1 MLAKAL
7 PSIMPS
13 LSKKDELEIAK
24 IYSISGMFERNK
36 RITVPFRFP
45 HHTATVTSITGGG
58 RILKA
63 GEVTLAHKGILFL
76 DELLEFKK
84 EVIEVLREPIENKVI
99 HINRFNNYVELPSD
113 FLFVGAFKL
122 CPCGLRTL
130 EFINNN
136 KCCCSEAQINR
147 YLNKLS
153 KAIKDRIDL
162 YTYVPRIEY
171 EKIEYGNDKYTSEN
185 MKRLVE
191 NAREIQ
197 RERFKDTNYS
207 YNSDIQG
214 KDIYELCRLN
224 SKCKNLLKSYF
235 NSSEPSL
242 RAYGKVIKLARTI
255 ADLSETKDI
264 KESNIIE
271 ALSYRRDYNGD
282 IV

>member
-1 MLAKAL
+1 
-7 PSIMPS
+7 
-13 LSKKDELEIAK
+13 
-24 IYSISGMFERNK
+24 
-36 RITVPFRFP
+36 
-45 HHTATVTSITGGG
+45 
-58 RILKA
+58 
-63 GEVTLAHKGILFL
+63 
-76 DELLEFKK
+76 
-84 EVIEVLREPIENKVI
+84 
-99 HINRFNNYVELPSD
+99 
-113 FLFVGAFKL
+113 
-122 CPCGLRTL
+122 
-130 EFINNN
+130 
-136 KCCCSEAQINR
+136 
-147 YLNKLS
+147 
-153 KAIKDRIDL
+153 
-162 YTYVPRIEY
+162 
-171 EKIEYGNDKYTSEN
+171 